1 MSKRLKTKLTV
12 YLVKSEYEDEPSMLN
27 PEKIPGVQIVPG
39 AGNLYHLRSSS
50 SHPRWIE
57 SFFGNS
63 IDAEPFFN
71 ATSSAV
77 LIVPVE
83 VEANHIRHFAIT
95 FGYGL
100 ALLNKSAIE
109 ERFGLRTVLN
119 TVSADS
125 IRRVAKTE
133 VARNARKS
141 SVQMP
146 KKSQITDFAL
156 DIEQDLLNGITAV
169 GDDDAYLSGTLSGAD
184 SLSVSAEANV
194 DNISEFL
201 LNVYAVYARESYKR
215 DFAWIDHISPVKDRE
230 TKIALDQKAIEIINA
245 GEETV
250 WMAVPSIITWENVMG
265 FRYQGSGAT
274 HADILIEDVVSTLKK
289 PLESMDQLRNKQIR
303 MISSIDEQEI
313 DHWSAYRCLYGE
325 LEHEGNQYCINGGEW
340 FRIEADYVKEINRR
354 YQDTKLSDIDFVTF
368 RLGEE
373 SEGEYNARLAASNKE
388 RFILMDQKF
397 IDHGGSNSKFEL
409 CDVLTADNQFVHVK
423 RYSGSATLSHLF
435 NQGLTTAELI
445 RSDSRFLQKANSCV
459 ARQRSAN
466 QNVELTPRD
475 PKTVVFAIISKKDDS
490 RPNIPFFSKIAF
502 CNVKSRLEMM
512 GIEVSLAAVL
522 SHTGTDT
529 N

>member
-1 MSKRLKTKLTV
+1 
-12 YLVKSEYEDEPSMLN
+12 
-27 PEKIPGVQIVPG
+27 
-39 AGNLYHLRSSS
+39 
-50 SHPRWIE
+50 
-57 SFFGNS
+57 
-63 IDAEPFFN
+63 
-71 ATSSAV
+71 
-77 LIVPVE
+77 
-83 VEANHIRHFAIT
+83 
-95 FGYGL
+95 
-100 ALLNKSAIE
+100 
-109 ERFGLRTVLN
+109 
-119 TVSADS
+119 
-125 IRRVAKTE
+125 
-133 VARNARKS
+133 
-141 SVQMP
+141 
-146 KKSQITDFAL
+146 
-156 DIEQDLLNGITAV
+156 
-169 GDDDAYLSGTLSGAD
+169 
-184 SLSVSAEANV
+184 
-194 DNISEFL
+194 
-201 LNVYAVYARESYKR
+201 VYAVYARESYKR

-388 RFILMDQKF
+388 RFILMDQRF